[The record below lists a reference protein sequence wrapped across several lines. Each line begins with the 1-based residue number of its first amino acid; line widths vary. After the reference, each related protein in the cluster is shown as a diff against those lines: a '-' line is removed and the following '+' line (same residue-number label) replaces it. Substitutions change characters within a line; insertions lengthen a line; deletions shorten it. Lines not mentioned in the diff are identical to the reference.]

1 MGKSGDDVGLKV
13 AGRNGKIWVVGV
25 RQDGL
30 FGKYVPIRP
39 GDQILSVNG
48 QQTINTPRYN
58 IPTDNDSA
66 NSDSDNDINDGLDAD
81 EVDRIF
87 KHEKDIELKV
97 RRTREEEY
105 GDDD

>member
-48 QQTINTPRYN
+48 QQTINASRYN

-66 NSDSDNDINDGLDAD
+66 NSDSDSDSDSNHELDAE
-81 EVDRIF
+81 EVDQIF
-87 KHEKDIELKV
+87 KHEKDIELKI
-97 RRTREEEY
+97 RRER
-105 GDDD
+105 G